1 MPGHTDR
8 LITGMDIREYFHD
21 AVAGA
26 LEHRRFA
33 VQDETLVYVAN
44 LLVTFARVEC
54 LFDTTA
60 EGLMQR
66 PLAQLY
72 GEAAAAGTVGERDK
86 RLRRL
91 GDIALF
97 IAGLFAHSLSR
108 SLVDIDYY
116 IAMGGGAYGR
126 LAASPGAA
134 GNRRTLQQVYT
145 ELAGHFPEIVD
156 VLAEVGDRAQL
167 GGSAD
172 VLRLYEIWLCS
183 GSRRAL
189 ARLREL
195 GIDPVPG
202 RRSTH

>member
-1 MPGHTDR
+1 MPEHTDR
-8 LITGMDIREYFHD
+8 LITGVNVREYFHD
-21 AVAGA
+21 AVVGA
-26 LEHRRFA
+26 LEQRRFA
-33 VQDETLVYVAN
+33 VQDETLIYVTN
-44 LLVTFARVEC
+44 LLATFARVEC
-54 LFDTTA
+54 LYDRTP
-60 EGLMQR
+60 EGMMLR

-72 GEAAAAGTVGERDK
+72 GDAAAAGTVTERNE
-86 RLRRL
+86 RLRKL
-91 GDIALF
+91 GDISLF
-97 IAGLFAHSLSR
+97 VAGLFAHSLSR
-108 SLVDIDYY
+108 SLVDVDYY
-116 IAMGGGAYGR
+116 IAMGGSAYGR
-126 LAASPGAA
+126 LAVSAASA
-134 GNRRTLQQVYT
+134 GNRRALQQVYT

-195 GIDPVPG
+195 GIDPVHS